1 MSQVNMC
8 DFFMYGSVFLFFL
21 IGLLHIYANFVFKR
35 NKNKYDGFLDEY
47 EQAGLQLDLTTKVA
61 SHMAFYA
68 NYQKLAFFM
77 RLYRGEKM
85 RFSRNEF
92 VRKEAYE
99 FVQKQPNNK
108 IGWMK
113 GLLHLYRM
121 IYFITALFFTFMV
134 VFIHVCK

>member
-1 MSQVNMC
+1 MC
-8 DFFMYGSVFLFFL
+8 NFFMYGSVFLFFL

-35 NKNKYDGFLDEY
+35 NKNKYDDFLDEY

-61 SHMAFYA
+61 SHMGFYA

-77 RLYRGEKM
+77 RLYRGEKI

-92 VRKEAYE
+92 VRREAYE
-99 FVQKQPNNK
+99 FVQKQPSYK

-113 GLLHLYRM
+113 GLLHLYRV

-134 VFIHVCK
+134 VFIHACK